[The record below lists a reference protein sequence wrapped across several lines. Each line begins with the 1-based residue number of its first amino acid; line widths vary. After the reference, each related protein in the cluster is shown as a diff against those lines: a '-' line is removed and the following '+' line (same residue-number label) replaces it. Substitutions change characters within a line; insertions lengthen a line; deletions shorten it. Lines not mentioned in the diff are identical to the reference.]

1 VAVEQDHLHLVIVQ
15 DKQVDQVVVDQDLA
29 VVQDQETILLLQTLQ
44 HLLKVIMVDLT
55 QLLYQAYNKVVEVVA
70 AEETLAET
78 VDQVMVVTV
87 VTELNFQLV

>member
-1 VAVEQDHLHLVIVQ
+1 MEQDHLHLVIVQ

-44 HLLKVIMVDLT
+44 HPLKVIMVDLT

-78 VDQVMVVTV
+78 VDQVMVVMV

>member
-1 VAVEQDHLHLVIVQ
+1 MEQDHLHLVIVQ

>member
-1 VAVEQDHLHLVIVQ
+1 MEQDHLHLVIVQ

-70 AEETLAET
+70 AEEALAET
-78 VDQVMVVTV
+78 VDQEMVVTV